1 MSSPFR
7 PRAFTPVSLVPGLK
21 LRLVLGCAG
30 LALLSACAGGG
41 GPRGEDTSY
50 YLEHAQHD
58 YNPPGPPSDPW
69 GPYIAQASA
78 RFDVPQPWI
87 RWVMRIESG
96 GHEYINGQLTV
107 SQAGAIGLMQLEPET
122 YQEMA
127 ARYGL
132 GDDPFNPFDNIMA
145 GTAYIHEMYA
155 IYGMPGFLAAYN
167 AGPGRLNK
175 FENQGE
181 PLPDETI
188 AYVEM
193 IAPHIQGYY
202 PQNRSQA
209 DELAMNTEPMDEGGI
224 LPPGFVAGGPPAA
237 SGYVELAEN
246 VPIAPPAPSAPPPAP
261 SPPAP
266 AVSPVDQTAL
276 SAPSQS
282 VSRLYTPNAT
292 PTGATVTRDTAVAAS
307 ALPPPPASAPVR
319 MAAYVPPPADV
330 PHTPA
335 FGYVAAPG
343 SLSYTPPK
351 NGVGNLAAELE
362 AASSGAPPPHPVHLY
377 HPDVTQTAYVPPPPP
392 AAPAHELRYSHG
404 AHGAWAIQ
412 VGAFDSSATARQALG
427 HAELTAVDLLQE
439 GHPTVLTYR
448 AEGHTQYRARFI
460 GLAHDDAVSA
470 CSRLGAKGC
479 FVVPPG

>member
-7 PRAFTPVSLVPGLK
+7 PRASSPVSLVPGLK
-21 LRLVLGCAG
+21 LRLALGCAG
-30 LALLSACAGGG
+30 LALLTACAGGG
-41 GPRGEDTSY
+41 GPQGEDTSY

-58 YNPPGPPSDPW
+58 YNPPGPPGDPW

-122 YQEMA
+122 YREMA
-127 ARYGL
+127 ARYWL
-132 GDDPFNPFDNIMA
+132 GDDPFNPYDNIMA

-209 DELAMNTEPMDEGGI
+209 DELAMNTEPMGGGGI
-224 LPPGFVAGGPPAA
+224 LPPGFVVGGPPAS
-237 SGYVELAEN
+237 SGNIQLADN
-246 VPIAPPAPSAPPPAP
+246 TPIAPPAPSSP
-261 SPPAP
+261 S
-266 AVSPVDQTAL
+266 VSPVDQTVL
-276 SAPSQS
+276 SAPSPS
-282 VSRLYTPNAT
+282 GSPLYTPNAT
-292 PTGATVTRDTAVAAS
+292 PTGATVTPYSRVAAS
-307 ALPPPPASAPVR
+307 TLPPPPPAGPAAPVR
-319 MAAYVPPPADV
+319 MAAYVPPPPPPPANV

-343 SLSYTPPK
+343 SFSYTPPK
-351 NGVGNLAAELE
+351 SGMGNLAAELQ
-362 AASSGAPPPHPVHLY
+362 AASSGAPPPHPVSSY
-377 HPDVTQTAYVPPPPP
+377 HPAMVEAAYVPPPPP
-392 AAPAHELRYSHG
+392 PPPSGELRHG
-404 AHGAWAIQ
+404 HGPHGAWAIQ
-412 VGAFDSSATARQALG
+412 IGAFDSSVTARRALG

-439 GHPTVLTYR
+439 GHPTVVTYR
-448 AEGHTQYRARFI
+448 TEGHTRYRARFV

-470 CSRLGAKGC
+470 CSRLGADGC